1 MTWLVFWAEW
11 ISQPLRSDE
20 TFPKTLGFRKR
31 TIASLEKAELSSWT
45 HPMNWGRW
53 VEVSSRTLTLVWK
66 PAVYLKKPCPNL
78 DAAAVPVA
86 ARKCRFLQPPS
97 VSYTN
102 TERTL
107 RLPRVREFDILRA
120 ALERIQST
128 KHALCRR
135 FSSRCHCFRVT
146 RSISGQQHQEGPRFN
161 SRLDQEPLCDPYAL
175 SEGHH
180 RLWILL
186 KKSPKKNTYF

>member
-1 MTWLVFWAEW
+1 M
-11 ISQPLRSDE
+11 
-20 TFPKTLGFRKR
+20 
-31 TIASLEKAELSSWT
+31 
-45 HPMNWGRW
+45 
-53 VEVSSRTLTLVWK
+53 EVSSRTLTLVWK

-161 SRLDQEPLCDPYAL
+161 SRLDQEPLCDPYTLPHYLRAPQTVD
-175 SEGHH
+175 SF
-180 RLWILL
+180 
-186 KKSPKKNTYF
+186 KKSPKKHIFLEKLFTKLF